1 MARHRNTGDGD
12 EYEDVDEA
20 ALADF
25 LYDDLYEEEDEEEG
39 TGEGETGT
47 IDVEAQIEWAGT
59 IDQNSRDGVR
69 RTRLDDV
76 PLAEIKQAAGEL
88 GKAKRTGPAEPFKS
102 YRAKG
107 WRGQL
112 RQMLSTKR
120 GQAAARD
127 AGLNRD
133 TIRRWQGGAQAPSA
147 ASRAKISGAY
157 GQLRD
162 PRSAAV
168 AKAQHGLADALTGA
182 LRQRYGVN
190 VRLRDIR
197 HLHIRGD

>member
-1 MARHRNTGDGD
+1 MARKRDTSDG
-12 EYEDVDEA
+12 EDYSDSDEA
-20 ALADF
+20 AVADALGDALGADF
-25 LYDDLYEEEDEEEG
+25 EEDEDL
-39 TGEGETGT
+39 TGT

-59 IDQNSRDGVR
+59 IDENGRDGVR

-76 PLAEIKQAAGEL
+76 PLGEIRQAAGEL
-88 GKAKRTGPAEPFKS
+88 DKAKRTGPSEPFKS

-107 WRGQL
+107 WRAQL

-120 GQAAARD
+120 GQEAARE

-133 TIRRWQGGAQAPSA
+133 TIRRWQGGKQGPSA
-147 ASRAKISGAY
+147 ASRAKISGTY

-162 PRSAAV
+162 PRSTAV
-168 AKAQHGLADALTGA
+168 TKAQHGLSDALTGA

-197 HLHIRGD
+197 HLRIEE